1 MNYLAHLFLAQPNAD
16 SHYGN
21 LLGDFRKG
29 IVIDTL
35 NDGVSKGLENHYTVD
50 RFTDNHASVKQAKA
64 LFKPEHRRF
73 APVAIDML
81 FDHLLITHWQ
91 QFSNIPFHAFCQQS
105 FSLLEGNLHAM
116 PKPMQRSVSHM
127 ITHNCFA
134 DYAEFEGIGFAI
146 QAVAKR
152 IRFKNDFAQCV
163 QDIEANFETLNSLF
177 LSFFPTLIKHI
188 EQHGPEFGTPT
199 GLIKIKSL

>member
-29 IVIDTL
+29 VALATL
-35 NDGVSKGLENHYTVD
+35 SNDVSRGLENHYTVD
-50 RFTDNHASVKQAKA
+50 KFTDSHASVKQAKA

-81 FDHLLITHWQ
+81 FDHLLITHWAR
-91 QFSNIPFHAFCQQS
+91 FSTIPFEAFCEHS
-105 FSLLEGNLHAM
+105 FSLLEKKLPVM
-116 PKPMQRSVSHM
+116 PTTMQRSVSHM
-127 ITHNCFA
+127 ITHNWFA
-134 DYAEFEGIGFAI
+134 DYAEFEGIGYAI

-163 QDIEANFETLNSLF
+163 QDIEANFTSLNSLF
-177 LSFFPTLIKHI
+177 LGFFPALIEHVQ
-188 EQHGPEFGTPT
+188 QHGPECGTPS
-199 GLIKIKSL
+199 GLITV